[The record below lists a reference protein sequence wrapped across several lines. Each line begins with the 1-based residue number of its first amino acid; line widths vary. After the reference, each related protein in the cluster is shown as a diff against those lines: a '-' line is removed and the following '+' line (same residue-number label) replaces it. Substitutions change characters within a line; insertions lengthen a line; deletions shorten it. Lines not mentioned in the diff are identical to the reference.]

1 MIDANVATLVLVVV
15 IAHTLAL
22 AGWFRRPNSGTPT
35 SIKIKGRR
43 YI

>member
-22 AGWFRRPNSGTPT
+22 AGWFRRSTSDTPT